1 MTQLVFALCLNNRLC
16 SSRAISE
23 AIKLDKTA
31 PEARTVKNTTQTQI
45 E

>member
-1 MTQLVFALCLNNRLC
+1 MTQLVFVLCLNNRLC
-16 SSRAISE
+16 SLE